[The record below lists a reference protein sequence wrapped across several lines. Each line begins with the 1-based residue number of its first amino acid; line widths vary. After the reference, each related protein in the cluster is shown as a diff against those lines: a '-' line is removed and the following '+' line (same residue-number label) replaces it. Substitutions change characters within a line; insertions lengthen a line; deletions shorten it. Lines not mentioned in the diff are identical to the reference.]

1 MTSAKK
7 EWARSD
13 GDQWDIVTSVGYTAL
28 AVAAM
33 RAVATALPQPLARDE
48 YAESFVRA
56 SGEPYLVGL
65 LGESA
70 DQPGGSISN
79 WPEFFS
85 VQMRFFDSF
94 FGDACANGMRQAVIL
109 AAGLDARAYRLQWP
123 TGTKVYEIDQ
133 PKVLAFKSQVLRQ
146 QAAQPRAERHEVVID
161 MRDDWI
167 SALERA
173 GFDPDVPTAWLL
185 EGLLMYL
192 PGEAHDTLFKL
203 IDDHS
208 ASGSRLAT
216 HVFESTGDDSP
227 VGVLPLGEQL
237 NPFAEIDIAGLVY
250 EDDRL
255 DPPQWLTSR
264 GWRVST
270 ATASELGQQY
280 GRPLSGISDELD
292 RVASKASY
300 LSAVR

>member
-1 MTSAKK
+1 M
-7 EWARSD
+7 
-13 GDQWDIVTSVGYTAL
+13 GYTAL
-28 AVAAM
+28 GVAAM
-33 RAVATALPQPLARDE
+33 RALATALPQPLARDD
-48 YAESFVRA
+48 YAEAFVRA

-70 DQPGGSISN
+70 GHPDGSTSN
-79 WPEFFS
+79 WPEFFG

-94 FGDACANGMRQAVIL
+94 FSAACADGVRQAVIL

-123 TGTKVYEIDQ
+123 TGTTVYEVDQ
-133 PKVLAFKSQVLRQ
+133 PEVLAFKSQVLNRRG
-146 QAAQPRAERHEVVID
+146 AQPRAERYEVAID

-167 SALERA
+167 GALTSA
-173 GFDPDVPTAWLL
+173 GFNPGAPTAWLV

-192 PGEAHDTLFKL
+192 PGEAHDTLFEL
-203 IDDHS
+203 IDSHS
-208 ASGSRLAT
+208 APGSRLGT

-227 VGVLPLGEQL
+227 VGILPLGQEL
-237 NPFAEIDIAGLVY
+237 NPFADIDIAGLVY

-255 DPPQWLTSR
+255 DPPEWLTDR
-264 GWRVST
+264 RWRVST
-270 ATASELGQQY
+270 ATASELSQQY
-280 GRPLSGISDELD
+280 GKPLSGISAELD